1 MKLSPH
7 SLPVLL
13 ILFCLHSAIAQTP
26 SHQSSHSTG
35 SAFLHRAQSP
45 QHNDYQAFV
54 YSSSDFMQVA
64 RSANVLT
71 IDQFPISA
79 TTETGTLS
87 LSRRRTAADA
97 NTKVLIGT
105 AQGEKT
111 MRLPEVVVFKGN
123 ISGEPNSYV
132 TLCAVNN
139 ELIGSIRRADGSSY
153 SIAPDNTSGGA
164 LHCIV
169 PDKSM
174 HEQNELLQCMTEEG
188 QQMMK
193 NKLQAPEGMSAVSKA
208 ERPLSTKLLEVRVAV
223 ECDTKFFTELNKDT
237 VKSAGYALALI
248 SMASIAFEDDLNVTL
263 SVPWLKIWTDAPSDP
278 YNVNG
283 DGTALTYKAQTYWKA
298 NNAGVDRDVVHVLT
312 AGGGGGLGL
321 IYNLGNG
328 GGGTTVCNKDEGFS
342 SSSPFTFHKYP
353 TLDFTYGVYIVAH
366 ELGHN
371 FGAKHSHNC
380 FWSPALDTCV
390 VDEGI
395 ADKCFPADLTV
406 RPNPGSIMSY
416 CPNVN
421 LAAHNQDFN
430 YYRVNMT
437 FLPQIAAYMRAQI
450 EGTSCITEPK
460 KPTVILTSPR
470 GAKALDTSSCEIRWK
485 SSKVQFV
492 SLEYSINS
500 GASWEKIVSDIDAA
514 TVFYKWYLPV
524 VNTKSM
530 LVRVYDVTDKS
541 IADTSIVPF
550 EAHNLTDVA
559 EESGASDWEFHPTIS
574 EGELTLEGTP
584 SASEPLT
591 VVLYSLQGTM
601 VREWSIP
608 PTGSHLMMKFD
619 VADIPAGVYS
629 VQLRGAK
636 VYCAKTVIRR

>member
-1 MKLSPH
+1 MKHCIPAL
-7 SLPVLL
+7 LALL
-13 ILFCLHSAIAQTP
+13 IVGLLGSASAQTSRLTANSTVISTASFLQAQIYQSVNYRQVAYSP
-26 SHQSSHSTG
+26 SQY
-35 SAFLHRAQSP
+35 L
-45 QHNDYQAFV
+45 QA
-54 YSSSDFMQVA
+54 A
-64 RSANVLT
+64 RSAGKLT
-71 IDQFPISA
+71 IDQFPIS
-79 TTETGTLS
+79 TTETGTLQ
-87 LSRRRTAADA
+87 LTRKRAAADA
-97 NTKVLIGT
+97 NTIVLVGT

-111 MRLPEVVVFKGN
+111 MHLPEVVVFKGS
-123 ISGEPNSYV
+123 ISGEPNSVV

-153 SIAPDNTSGGA
+153 SIAPDNTTDGA

-169 PDKSM
+169 PDQSM
-174 HEQNELLQCMTEEG
+174 HQQNELLHCMSEEG
-188 QQMMK
+188 QRMMK
-193 NKLQAPEGMSAVSKA
+193 NKLQAPASMNAASKS

-223 ECDTKFFTELNKDT
+223 ECDTKFFTELGKDT

-248 SMASIAFEDDLNVTL
+248 SMASIAFEDDLNVML

-278 YNVNG
+278 YSVNG
-283 DGTALTYKAQTYWKA
+283 DAYALAWKAQTYWKA
-298 NNAGVDRDVVHVLT
+298 NNADVDRDVVHVLT

-321 IYNLGNG
+321 LYPLGNG
-328 GGGTTVCNKDEGFS
+328 GGGTTVCSKNDGFS
-342 SSSPFTFHKYP
+342 SSGPFTFHKYP

-366 ELGHN
+366 ELGHT
-371 FGAKHSHNC
+371 FGAQHSHNC
-380 FWSPALDTCV
+380 FWNPPLDTCV
-390 VDEGI
+390 VQEGI
-395 ADKCFPADLTV
+395 DGKCFPAGLTT

-460 KPTVILTSPR
+460 KPTVILTAPR
-470 GAKALDTSSCEIRWK
+470 GAKALDSGSYEIQWK

-500 GASWEKIVSDIDAA
+500 GASWEKIVSDLDAA
-514 TVFYKWYLPV
+514 TVSYKWYLPV

-530 LVRVYDVTDKS
+530 LVRVFDATDQS

-559 EESGASDWEFHPTIS
+559 EEIGASDWEFHPTIS

-591 VVLYSLQGTM
+591 VVLYSLHGKM

-608 PTGSHLMMKFD
+608 PTGAHLMMKFD
-619 VADIPAGVYS
+619 VADIPSGVYS

-636 VYCAKTVIRR
+636 VYCTKMIIRR

>member
-1 MKLSPH
+1 MKHCVPAL
-7 SLPVLL
+7 LALL
-13 ILFCLHSAIAQTP
+13 IVGLLTSASAQTSRLTGISRTISTTSFLQTQASQSENYQRVTYSP
-26 SHQSSHSTG
+26 SQY
-35 SAFLHRAQSP
+35 L
-45 QHNDYQAFV
+45 QA
-54 YSSSDFMQVA
+54 A
-64 RSANVLT
+64 RSAGKLS
-71 IDQFPISA
+71 IDKFPISI
-79 TTETGTLS
+79 TETGTLQ
-87 LSRRRTAADA
+87 LTRKRAAADA
-97 NTKVLIGT
+97 NTIILVGT

-111 MRLPEVVVFKGN
+111 MRLPEVVVFKGS
-123 ISGEPNSYV
+123 ISGEPNSVV

-153 SIAPDNTSGGA
+153 SIAPDNTTGGA

-169 PDKSM
+169 PDQSM
-174 HEQNELLQCMTEEG
+174 HQQNELLHCMSEEG
-188 QQMMK
+188 QRMMK
-193 NKLQAPEGMSAVSKA
+193 NKLQAPAGMNAASKS

-223 ECDTKFFTELNKDT
+223 ECNTKFFTELGKDT

-248 SMASIAFEDDLNVTL
+248 SMASIAFEDDLNVML

-283 DGTALTYKAQTYWKA
+283 DGYALAYKAKDYWKA
-298 NNAGVDRDVVHVLT
+298 NNAGVDRDIVHVLT
-312 AGGGGGLGL
+312 AGGGGGIGL

-371 FGAKHSHNC
+371 FGAQHSHNC
-380 FWSPALDTCV
+380 FWNPPLDTCV
-390 VDEGI
+390 VQEGI
-395 ADKCFPADLTV
+395 DGKCFPAGLTT

-421 LAAHNQDFN
+421 LAANNQDFN

-470 GAKALDTSSCEIRWK
+470 GAKALDTGSFEITWK
-485 SSKVQFV
+485 SSKIQFV
-492 SLEYSINS
+492 SIEYSINS
-500 GASWEKIVSDIDAA
+500 GASWEKIATDISAA
-514 TVFYKWYLPV
+514 TELYKWYLPV

-530 LVRVYDVTDKS
+530 LVRVFDATDQS

-559 EESGASDWEFHPTIS
+559 EEIGASDWEFHPTIS
-574 EGELTLEGTP
+574 EGVLTLEGTP

-591 VVLYSLQGTM
+591 VVLYSLQGKM

-608 PTGSHLMMKFD
+608 PTGAHLMMKFD

-636 VYCAKTVIRR
+636 VYCTKMIIRR